1 MLQTRLRGNNLE
13 AINSGESGVMVAAP
27 SKTEAQKTKKRKQP
41 AITDFF
47 LKKHK

>member
-27 SKTEAQKTKKRKQP
+27 SKNEAQQTKKGSNQP
-41 AITDFF
+41 
-47 LKKHK
+47 